1 MIQAEQVCQEGQ
13 RFWVVKE
20 KGPWALEHRGQASGE
35 GVRCRV
41 PGERYRVQGKG
52 RLQSERC
59 GVQV

>member
-1 MIQAEQVCQEGQ
+1 MIQAGQVCQEGQ

-20 KGPWALEHRGQASGE
+20 KPWALEHRGQASVE
-35 GVRCRV
+35 GVRRGV
-41 PGERYRVQGKG
+41 WDERFRVQGKG